1 MKMYE
6 IEGKKQSKKQF
17 KTNEDQSKEIGA

>member
-6 IEGKKQSKKQF
+6 IKGKKQSKKQF
-17 KTNEDQSKEIGA
+17 KTDKDQSKEK

>member
-1 MKMYE
+1 MYE

-17 KTNEDQSKEIGA
+17 KTDKDQSKERGA

>member
-17 KTNEDQSKEIGA
+17 KTDKDQSKERGA